1 MATTAAAAAPATP
14 TPLPPSSA
22 EKKRIVLR
30 RYVAQEEKERQ
41 QAVAVAAALAV
52 DADGSAEK
60 RKRGTG
66 ERLNDAQ
73 RLEIIRRR
81 REENPPSL
89 RSLAREFNVSDKSIR
104 NVMLCAEEI
113 EKRNVNV
120 DLKHQLQTFR
130 HAAPRFPDLEE
141 RVFQWIMSLRKVQIN
156 PTPTAIMEKAKVIAT
171 EMGIPEIDFKAS
183 PGWFERF
190 RKRRH
195 LVDKRMSVGG
205 DDGDDRKPEELHE
218 EEEEGAE
225 GGHQA
230 KDSDAERGAQQQQQQ
245 EHQQQ
250 HQQHEQQSHTS
261 VPTPQETVGVYDLL
275 HRLVE
280 FESSLRAFQRVNP
293 TEYGRLQQCL
303 ANASVIR
310 HDLLAVHANM
320 QVRTLRASSE
330 TPTPSSGNKGP
341 VGQPHHAL
349 DELV

>member
-1 MATTAAAAAPATP
+1 MATSAAATIATA
-14 TPLPPSSA
+14 TLPPSNA
-22 EKKRIVLR
+22 EKKCIVLR
-30 RYVAQEEKERQ
+30 RYVAEEEKERQ
-41 QAVAVAAALAV
+41 QASTVATALAG
-52 DADGSAEK
+52 DADGNADK

-81 REENPPSL
+81 REEKPPSL

-141 RVFQWIMSLRKVQIN
+141 RVFQWIVSLRKVQIN
-156 PTPTAIMEKAKVIAT
+156 PTPSGIMDKAKVFAT
-171 EMGIPEIDFKAS
+171 ELGISEIDFKAS

-205 DDGDDRKPEELHE
+205 DDGYYHKPEDMHGQE
-218 EEEEGAE
+218 EDEGDKKEE
-225 GGHQA
+225 
-230 KDSDAERGAQQQQQQ
+230 QQQVNAGEIERSTQN
-245 EHQQQ
+245 
-250 HQQHEQQSHTS
+250 QHEQPQQSHTS
-261 VPTPQETVGVYDLL
+261 APTPTETVSVYDLL
-275 HRLVE
+275 HRLME
-280 FESSLRAFQRVNP
+280 FESSLREFQRVNP
-293 TEYGRLQQCL
+293 PEHGRLQQCL

-330 TPTPSSGNKGP
+330 TPPPAKGASH
-341 VGQPHHAL
+341 PHHAM
-349 DELV
+349 DVV

>member
-1 MATTAAAAAPATP
+1 MATTAAAVTPA
-14 TPLPPSSA
+14 PLPPSSA

-41 QAVAVAAALAV
+41 QATAEAAALV
-52 DADGSAEK
+52 GDAGGSAEK

-113 EKRNVNV
+113 KKRNVNV

-156 PTPTAIMEKAKVIAT
+156 PTPTAIMEKAKVIAM

-205 DDGDDRKPEELHE
+205 DDGEDRKPEELQE
-218 EEEEGAE
+218 EEEEE
-225 GGHQA
+225 EEERLA
-230 KDSDAERGAQQQQQQ
+230 KDNESERGA
-245 EHQQQ
+245 Q
-250 HQQHEQQSHTS
+250 HQQHEQQSHAS
-261 VPTPQETVGVYDLL
+261 APTTLDTVGVYDLL

-280 FESSLRAFQRVNP
+280 FENSLRAFQRVNP
-293 TEYGRLQQCL
+293 TEHGRLQQCL

-320 QVRTLRASSE
+320 EVRTLRASSE
-330 TPTPSSGNKGP
+330 MPIPPGNKGA
-341 VGQPHHAL
+341 VGQSHHAL